1 MYIHQTLHGYQHG
14 HNKVASSII
23 LSPVD
28 EDRMKILSD
37 WSEYA
42 GGIDGDM
49 SYITAYPLSQDNLF
63 VVAKTWYADEM
74 SRPGCVWTHSLIID
88 LSEVDES
95 FDFRKLKKYFH
106 RPTNDKYSYDKK
118 IEINEIDINET
129 SVPIRLQDTWILYN
143 LITQNKTGLIFGI
156 ENTSEYYQDI
166 ILSILQYLPIGI
178 IKNLRLC
185 TGSSSIRK
193 DGSTEF
199 SMTFSSMPVNTLSSM
214 AIKNENEDNQQ
225 LGILYICE
233 SLCDKNSDIFQ
244 LIRLFSKDIGINY
257 TEINTLGFLLK
268 ALSDA
273 FNGGSILSYDSLL
286 TKITSA
292 FPTSNVANT
301 LKHFFF
307 GRKVGL
313 LFTTEENYY
322 VQISTL
328 ADDVFDDWQ
337 SIGIEL
343 SAEQY
348 MSSSPERFISLISQ
362 LVSLDSMNNEG
373 KKIINRAAQ
382 IVSEPLLR
390 DLCVNNWSVYLALIV
405 TRVELLNGDYW
416 LSLPINKVAAIFPL
430 IEEMNGKITYW
441 DKSLSYILVNSLD
454 VTSNFANKIYANCS
468 KTISLIMDFMQK
480 HSCTSIP
487 NTIQELCVINKKDII
502 TWMNEQN
509 VLSRSIAHYI
519 ISIIPPTSK
528 TVIDCGVK
536 PWVAFSH
543 VDVEPTDYVFHT
555 FLFCLSLN
563 WKSAI
568 SLDILKKSFS
578 CIYIAMSK
586 DELPLKEFNKLRP
599 YMEELPFWQSW
610 DNCKKLRKGIVKAMK
625 RLGYNRNDIEN
636 FTPSNDL
643 NSALL
648 KIWDK

>member
-88 LSEVDES
+88 LSEVDET

-106 RPTNDKYSYDKK
+106 RPSNDKYSYDKT
-118 IEINEIDINET
+118 IDINAIDINET
-129 SVPIRLQDTWILYN
+129 GVPIRLQDTWLLYN
-143 LITQNKTGLIFGI
+143 LITQHKTGLIFGI

-178 IKNLRLC
+178 IKKLRLC

-199 SMTFSSMPVNTLSSM
+199 SMTFSSMPLNTLSSM

-273 FNGGSILSYDSLL
+273 FNGVSKLSYDSLL
-286 TKITSA
+286 TTIVNIY
-292 FPTSNVANT
+292 PTSNVANT
-301 LKHFFF
+301 LKQFFF

-343 SAEQY
+343 SAEKY

-373 KKIINRAAQ
+373 KKIINIAAK

-430 IEEMNGKITYW
+430 IEEMNVKITYW
-441 DKSLSYILVNSLD
+441 DKILSYILVNSLD
-454 VTSNFANKIYANCS
+454 VTSNFAHKIYANCS

-480 HSCTSIP
+480 QNCTSIP
-487 NTIQELCVINKKDII
+487 NTIQELCIINNKDII
-502 TWMNEQN
+502 TWMNDQN
-509 VLSRSIAHYI
+509 VLSRNIVHYI
-519 ISIIPPTSK
+519 IKIVPPTSK
-528 TVIDCGVK
+528 TVKDCGVK
-536 PWVAFSH
+536 PWIAFSH
-543 VDVEPTDYVFHT
+543 VDAEPTDYIFHT

-568 SLDILKKSFS
+568 SLEILKKSFF

-586 DELPLKEFNKLRP
+586 DELPLKEINKLLP

-625 RLGYNRNDIEN
+625 RLGYTRNDIEN